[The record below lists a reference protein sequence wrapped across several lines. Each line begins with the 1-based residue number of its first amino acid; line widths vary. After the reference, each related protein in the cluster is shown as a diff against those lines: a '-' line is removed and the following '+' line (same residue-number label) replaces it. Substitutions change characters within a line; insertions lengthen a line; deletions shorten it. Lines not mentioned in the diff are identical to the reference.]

1 MTNDKLMV
9 GDAIRLVPG
18 AKYSVG
24 TPIPARFFNVKLYL
38 REIKKNGDYIFS
50 TSPTGKV
57 NGTVKE
63 KDVIPYVAGDNLVP
77 VKYLVRTLFDT
88 EAKINPTDN
97 SKVKYNLKAGRLYN
111 IVEEKDNWGLLKVGG
126 WINLDHVSKI
136 N

>member
-9 GDAIRLVPG
+9 GDAIRLIPG

-24 TPIPARFFNVKLYL
+24 TPIPARFFNTKLYL
-38 REIKKNGDYIFS
+38 REIKKNGDYVFS
-50 TSPTGKV
+50 TSSTGKV

-63 KDVIPYVAGDNLVP
+63 KDVIPYAEGDNLVS

-88 EAKINPTDN
+88 EAKMNPTDN
-97 SKVKYNLKAGRLYN
+97 SKVKHNLKAGRLYN
-111 IVEEKDNWGLLKVGG
+111 IIEEKDNWGLLKVGG

-136 N
+136 K

>member
-1 MTNDKLMV
+1 MMNDELRV

-24 TPIPARFFNVKLYL
+24 TPIPARFFDTKLYL
-38 REIKKNGDYIFS
+38 REITKNGDYVFSIFS
-50 TSPTGKV
+50 TGKV

-63 KDVIPYVAGDNLVP
+63 KDVIPYAEGDSLVS

-88 EAKINPTDN
+88 EAKINPNNN

-111 IVEEKDNWGLLKVGG
+111 IIEEKDNWGLLKIGG

-136 N
+136 K